1 MDKEFLQNSICRLC
15 AQPRTFEFISNRMRG
30 LDPVELLNFLDEL
43 TNELKLKKEDDYW
56 VINEVKPLTLDIEEP
71 SMIPY
76 FKKYMGHFD
85 FLKNPHPLDFE
96 WRNTN
101 KSLNYLTDLIA
112 ELNRPDDSVLIMGMP
127 TLFATLCIKD
137 IPQKVILVERN
148 EPIINSLSKITND
161 RTKIIKADIFKAKHS
176 NIGKYDCVVMDPP
189 WYTLHLFQF
198 VWLAAKCLKVGGT
211 MVISIPPM
219 NTRPNIDRERVEW
232 FDFCQKQGLCIE
244 NLYSS
249 KLQYAMPFFEF
260 NAMRSAGVKNIL
272 PFWRT
277 GDVVTFKKM
286 REKDTVREP
295 FEEPTSD
302 WQEQIIDNVRIR
314 VNLSTIDTSDF
325 TINSIVP
332 FDILPSVSSREPI
345 RQQANLFTSGNRIF
359 NVSKPH
365 EFYRHL
371 KTYGNPKNENENEKK
386 VHDLIKEIINFEK
399 QEFNDYLNCI
409 YYEMERQ
416 SL

>member
-1 MDKEFLQNSICRLC
+1 MDNEFLENSICRLC
-15 AQPRTFEFISNRMRG
+15 IQPRTFEFISNRMHG
-30 LDPVELLNFLDEL
+30 LDPVELLNFLNGL
-43 TNELKLKKEDDYW
+43 TADLKLKKENDYW
-56 VINEVKPLTLDIEEP
+56 VVNEEKILTLGIEEP
-71 SMIPY
+71 ELIPY

-101 KSLNYLTDLIA
+101 KSLNYLTELITQ
-112 ELNRPDDSVLIMGMP
+112 LNRPEDSVLLMGMP
-127 TLFATLCIKD
+127 TLFANLCLKD
-137 IPQKVILVERN
+137 VPQKVKLVERN
-148 EPIINSLSKITND
+148 EPIINSLLKLTND
-161 RTKIIKADIFKAKHS
+161 RTTIIKADIFRAKS
-176 NIGKYDCVVMDPP
+176 SDVGKHNCVIMDPP
-189 WYTLHLFQF
+189 WYSQHLFQF
-198 VWLAAKCLKVGGT
+198 VWLAAKCLNVGGT

-219 NTRPNIDRERVEW
+219 NTRPNIDKERVEW

-260 NAMRSAGVKNIL
+260 NALRSAGVNNIL

-286 REKDTVREP
+286 RETNIEREP

-302 WQEQIIDNVRIR
+302 WQEQMIENVRIR
-314 VNLSTIDTSDF
+314 VNISTKDADDLR
-325 TINSIVP
+325 INNLVP
-332 FDILPSVSSREPI
+332 LDILPSVSSREPI
-345 RQQANLFTSGNRIF
+345 RKQANLFTSGNRIF
-359 NVSKPH
+359 NVSRPN
-365 EFYRHL
+365 EFL
-371 KTYGNPKNENENEKK
+371 KYLKSFSNPIYDNKNEKII
-386 VHDLIKEIINFEK
+386 HDFIKQIINFEK
-399 QEFNDYLNCI
+399 QEFNDYLECI